1 MSSKNNFYYTL
12 QAFHEE
18 VTGSCIIYTVHF
30 PNNIERNILVDF
42 GIYQESEYED
52 KNTEIDFNINRI
64 DAVVVTH
71 SHVDHI
77 GRLPL
82 LVKKGYNG
90 PIYCTPLTRKVS
102 YELLKNSAKTF
113 EIEYQKEKKIT
124 RNPTPPLYNQ
134 EDVENMLH
142 LMKVYDYNNK
152 FEILEDI
159 FLTFIDNGHLL
170 SASSVYIKAR
180 YKKESSLSILFSGD
194 YKKANL
200 FKEVQKI
207 PEEILN
213 SNLSIVTEST
223 LCGEYEK
230 PEKLFKEKVI
240 SCINN
245 TKGLLILSLAQERLE
260 TILYNLK
267 QIQDEGYDLDI
278 CIDAP
283 LGVLLKDI
291 YLKHSEINF
300 MPSDVFIV
308 KSQEEREIIFRNP
321 KKRIYIVSSGM
332 ADYGNAPFYLQN
344 LLPRHD
350 FEILFT
356 SYLSKGSLGRRIM
369 EGVKSSKISIFPHQ
383 KSVERNAVISQTR
396 EFSSHANQEDLI
408 EFISQ
413 FPNVKNV
420 FVNHGSKD
428 AQEEMKKELL
438 KLNFPSVILRT
449 DQLHK
454 VTNKGNYISYPIFK
468 SVETKRVVSDR
479 PSKFSSLENRT
490 IPTYLRKRCCFNS
503 VH

>member
-18 VTGSCIIYTVHF
+18 VTGSCIICTIHF
-30 PNNIERNILVDF
+30 PNNTERNILVDF

-52 KNTEIDFNINRI
+52 KNSLIDFNINKI

-82 LVKKGYNG
+82 LVKNGYNG

-113 EIEYQKEKKIT
+113 EIEYQKEKKLT
-124 RNPTPPLYNQ
+124 RTPTLPLYTQ
-134 EDVENMLH
+134 DDVEDMLA
-142 LMKVYDYNNK
+142 LMQIHSYNNE
-152 FEILEDI
+152 FEILDDI
-159 FLTFIDNGHLL
+159 YLTFIDNGHLL
-170 SASSVYIKAR
+170 SASSIYMKAK
-180 YKKESSLSILFSGD
+180 YKKEPALSVLFSGD
-194 YKKANL
+194 YKKTNL
-200 FKEVQKI
+200 FKTVQEI
-207 PEEILN
+207 PKEILN

-223 LCGEYEK
+223 LCEDFEI
-230 PEKLFKEKVI
+230 PEKLFKQTVI
-240 SCINN
+240 SCIEKK
-245 TKGLLILSLAQERLE
+245 KGLLILSLAQERLE

-267 QIQDEGYDLDI
+267 EIQEKGYDLDI

-283 LGVLLKDI
+283 LGVILKDI
-291 YLKHSEINF
+291 YFKHSEVPF
-300 MPSDVFIV
+300 MPKDVITV
-308 KSQEEREIIFRNP
+308 TSQEEREVIFRNP

-350 FEILFT
+350 FEVLFT
-356 SYLSKGSLGRRIM
+356 SYLAKGSLGRRIM
-369 EGVKSSKISIFPHQ
+369 ETSKHSKVSIIPHQ
-383 KSVERNAVISQTR
+383 KSVERNATITQTR
-396 EFSSHANQEDLI
+396 EFSSHANKEELI

-420 FVNHGSKD
+420 FVNHGSKI
-428 AQEEMKKELL
+428 AQEEMKKELQ
-438 KLNFPSVILRT
+438 KINIPNVILGT
-449 DQLHK
+449 DYLHK
-454 VTNKGNYISYPIFK
+454 VTNKGEYFSYPVLK
-468 SVETKRVVSDR
+468 HTEKPKKVNDR
-479 PSKFSSLENRT
+479 PTKFSSLENRT
-490 IPTYLRKRCCFNS
+490 IPTYLRKRCCSYS